1 MKSKKIIKKLL
12 TVSTAII
19 LGASLLTGCG
29 VNKSEE
35 TNKSNK
41 DEQVTIKFAMWDN
54 IDEKNNFIKAF
65 EDKNPDV
72 KVDLMVI
79 PADNYSEKLNSMI
92 AGKSAP
98 DVILSWECDINRFAK
113 NGAIE
118 DLSDYLSKSTIN
130 TDDFIPAVNDLTK
143 ITGGSYGLPWCY
155 ASEILYYNKD
165 MFDIAGVEYPNDD
178 WTWEDFREAAKKLTI
193 RNGNNVTQW
202 GATTI
207 DIPGVWYSQF
217 GQTGDDVVDSD
228 GNIVL
233 GEGTKKALEFE
244 YELINVDKVVPE
256 PSGATGNSVD
266 LFTAGKAAMTR
277 TGSWFIGSYKEI
289 KDFNWD
295 IAVLPKGDIQYSSL
309 HTGFFTISSD
319 SKYKDAAWRFIE
331 YCMSEEGQEMISK
344 STSNPSAIKSFTE
357 KGAYKNGG
365 ENGPNNWDV
374 IEKTAEFGK
383 FGYVLAAP
391 GVTNKLVDKFNAAV
405 AGQVDIDEA
414 LKDAQKEIDV
424 AKQ

>member
-12 TVSTAII
+12 MMSTTII
-19 LGASLLTGCG
+19 LGTSLLTGC
-29 VNKSEE
+29 NSNNTDE
-35 TNKSNK
+35 TKVSDNAN
-41 DEQVTIKFAMWDN
+41 QTTIKFAMWDN
-54 IDEKNNFIKAF
+54 IDEENNFIKAF
-65 EDKNPDV
+65 EEKNQDI

-79 PADNYSEKLNSMI
+79 PSDNYSEKLNSMI

-98 DVILSWECDINRFAK
+98 DVILAWECDINRFAK

-118 DLSDYLSKSTIN
+118 KLDDYLESSNIDTN
-130 TDDFIPAVNDLTK
+130 DFIPAVSDLTK
-143 ITGGSYGLPWCY
+143 ITEGSYGLPWCY

-165 MFDIAGVEYPNDD
+165 MFDAAGVEYPNDT

-193 RNGNNVTQW
+193 KDGSNVTQW

-207 DIPGVWYSQF
+207 DIPGVWYSQI
-217 GQTGDDVVDSD
+217 GQTGDKVVDAE
-228 GNIVL
+228 GNIIL
-233 GEGTKKALEFE
+233 GDGAKKALQFE
-244 YELINVDKVVPE
+244 YELINEDKVVPE
-256 PSGATGNSVD
+256 PSGATGNAVD

-295 IAVLPKGDIQYSSL
+295 ISVLPKGDIQYASL
-309 HTGFFTISSD
+309 HTGFFTVSSD
-319 SKYKDAAWRFIE
+319 SKYKEAAWRFIE

-344 STSNPSAIKSFTE
+344 STSNPSAIKSFTA

-365 ENGPNNWDV
+365 ENGPTNWDA
-374 IEKTAEFGK
+374 IEETAEFGK

-391 GVTNKLVDKFNAAV
+391 GVTNKLVDKFNAVV
-405 AGQVDIDEA
+405 AGQVDVDTA
-414 LKDAQKEIDV
+414 LKDGQKEIDS
-424 AKQ
+424 AK

>member
-12 TVSTAII
+12 MISTATI
-19 LGASLLTGCG
+19 LGLSLFTGCSP
-29 VNKSEE
+29 NKNDGEDS
-35 TNKSNK
+35 SNTG
-41 DEQVTIKFAMWDN
+41 DQVTIKFAMWDN
-54 IDEKNNFIKAF
+54 IDEENDFIKAF

-72 KVDLMVI
+72 KIDLMVI
-79 PADNYSEKLNSMI
+79 PSDNYSEKLNSMI

-98 DVILSWECDINRFAK
+98 DVILAWECDINRFAK

-118 DLSDYLSKSTIN
+118 NLESYLSKSSIDTN
-130 TDDFIPAVNDLTK
+130 DFIPAVNDLTN

-165 MFDIAGVEYPNDD
+165 MFDKAGVEYPNNT

-193 RNGNNVTQW
+193 RDGDNVTQW

-207 DIPGVWYSQF
+207 DIPGVWYSQI
-217 GQTGDDVVDSD
+217 GQTGDDVVDSE

-233 GEGTKKALEFE
+233 GDGAKKALEFE
-244 YELINVDKVVPE
+244 YQLINEDKVIPE

-277 TGSWFIGSYKEI
+277 SGSWFIGSYKEI
-289 KDFNWD
+289 KDFKWD
-295 IAVLPKGDIQYSSL
+295 IAVLPKGDVQYASL

-357 KGAYKNGG
+357 KGAYRNGG
-365 ENGPNNWDV
+365 ENGPTNWDA
-374 IEKTAEFGK
+374 IDETAEFGK

-405 AGQVDIDEA
+405 AGQVDIEEA
-414 LKDAQKEIDV
+414 LKDSQKEVDS
-424 AKQ
+424 AK